1 MLLVVIAF
9 LLPGIALAAPAHAQV
24 APVPELAAGALS
36 RVDVDA
42 LELAITAD
50 LDSPWRFVNDGA
62 DCRLEQ
68 QLGSYGTAR
77 FMGVTGQPL
86 RFEVVGHRDLFA
98 EGAIDVV
105 QTSPE
110 WHPDHPQQQLLGQA
124 MHLTGGGIAAGDP
137 IATRVLLGLF
147 GGHDIWMVRHAWFAE
162 DQAVGVKLASIGLR
176 GHYWQFTECFKGP
189 LLRSWAEVERTRIGF
204 SPGAAALDDGAAL
217 MLGQLADY
225 LKNDPSVSRVYVD
238 GHTDG
243 QGSAAANGRLARQ
256 RAEAVAEFLRGAG
269 VDESLLTVRYHGA
282 RYPVADEDTEG
293 GRAQNR
299 RATVRL
305 ERNWAKLA
313 SG

>member
-1 MLLVVIAF
+1 MLLVVIVF
-9 LLPGIALAAPAHAQV
+9 FLPGIALAAPAKAQ
-24 APVPELAAGALS
+24 ELAYGERML
-36 RVDVDA
+36 VEVDA
-42 LELAITAD
+42 LDPAITAD
-50 LDSPWRFVNDGA
+50 LDSPWQFVSDGA

-68 QLGSYGTAR
+68 LLGSYGTAR
-77 FMGVTGQPL
+77 FMGVSGQPL
-86 RFEVVGHRDLFA
+86 RFEVVGHRPLFA

-110 WHPDHPQQQLLGQA
+110 WHPEHPQQQLLGQA
-124 MHLTGGGIAAGDP
+124 THLAGGSIAAGDP
-137 IATRVLLGLF
+137 IATRILLGLF
-147 GGHDIWMVRHAWFAE
+147 GGYDIWMVRHAWFAE
-162 DQAVGVKLASIGLR
+162 DQAVGVKLTSVGVR

-204 SPGAAALDDGAAL
+204 PSGAAALDDGAASTL
-217 MLGQLADY
+217 ARLADY
-225 LKNDPSVSRVYVD
+225 LTKDPSVSRIYID

-256 RAEAVAEFLRGAG
+256 RAEAVADFLRGAG

-282 RYPVADEDTEG
+282 RYPVTEDDSEA